1 MGRNRNRNESDTLSP
16 ARNASSSSPQTLEE
30 VQLAQ
35 AKADLRVTLLIGDK
49 KEVELK
55 QQKVDLEK
63 SELELRLLRQKVQ
76 QGAGAD

>member
-1 MGRNRNRNESDTLSP
+1 M
-16 ARNASSSSPQTLEE
+16 
-30 VQLAQ
+30 
-35 AKADLRVTLLIGDK
+35 LIGDK